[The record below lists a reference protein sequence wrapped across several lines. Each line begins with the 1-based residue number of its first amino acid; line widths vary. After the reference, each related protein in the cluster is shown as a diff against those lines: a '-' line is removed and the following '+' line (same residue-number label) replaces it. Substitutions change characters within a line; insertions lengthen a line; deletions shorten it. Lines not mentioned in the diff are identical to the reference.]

1 MKVGVVGFGHIG
13 KQHCK
18 NVMDNEDME
27 LAYICDPY
35 ISVEDLPDGV
45 EPKSLIKD
53 YDSWIDSLGGGRP

>member
-18 NVMDNEDME
+18 NVMDNDELE

-35 ISVEDLPDGV
+35 IEVEDLPMELKKV
-45 EPKSLIKD
+45 V
-53 YDSWIDSLGGGRP
+53 

>member
-18 NVMDNEDME
+18 NVMDNDELE

-35 ISVEDLPDGV
+35 IEVEDLPDGIEEGCLV
-45 EPKSLIKD
+45 KGL
-53 YDSWIDSLGGGRP
+53 